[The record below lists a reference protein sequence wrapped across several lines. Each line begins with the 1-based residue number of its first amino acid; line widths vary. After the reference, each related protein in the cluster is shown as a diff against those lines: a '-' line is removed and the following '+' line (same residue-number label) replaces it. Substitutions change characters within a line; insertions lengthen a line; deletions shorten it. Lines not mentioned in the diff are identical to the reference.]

1 MLEEKRVRSLA
12 SSNIKGII
20 KLSVEDLN
28 PNLNSKEDI
37 SLYFFTMYDCFCD
50 MCVIIECQLCEGKLS
65 PTVLVVKIEID
76 KPVS

>member
-1 MLEEKRVRSLA
+1 
-12 SSNIKGII
+12 
-20 KLSVEDLN
+20 
-28 PNLNSKEDI
+28 
-37 SLYFFTMYDCFCD
+37 MYDCFCD